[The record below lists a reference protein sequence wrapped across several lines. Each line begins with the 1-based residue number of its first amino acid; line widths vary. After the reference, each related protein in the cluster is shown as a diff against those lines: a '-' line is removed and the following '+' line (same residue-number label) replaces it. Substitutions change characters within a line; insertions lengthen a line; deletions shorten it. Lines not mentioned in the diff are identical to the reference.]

1 MNSHPAR
8 VGLLFIVAAV
18 IFWGIMPVALK
29 LTVGFV
35 DAVNLTWFRFGAAGL
50 MLLVFQ
56 TLAGGLASFKNV
68 TKKQWGWLA
77 LAGIMLLANYLS
89 FMVALRYLAP
99 GPAQLNFQTS
109 GVFLA
114 LGGFLV
120 FGERLSRFQIGCF
133 IALALGMLMFFNP
146 YLRFDGAADGG
157 DVLIGVLLIQL
168 SVLCWCVSVLVQ
180 RRLAGVLSPTNILL
194 VIYLL
199 GALVLLP
206 TCDFSVWQPL
216 DGEMWSIVIASA
228 IATLLAYACFAQ
240 GMKALPAGQVG
251 AMLALTPIIS
261 FVCTDIL
268 VYAGFWRETLQV
280 DDLNLL
286 SKLGIAVI
294 VLAVMSVQLKP
305 KKSLN
310 SKQLTS

>member
-1 MNSHPAR
+1 MSSHPAR
-8 VGLLFIVAAV
+8 VGLLFITAAV
-18 IFWGIMPVALK
+18 MFWGIMPVALK
-29 LTVGFV
+29 LTVGVV

-56 TLAGGLASFKNV
+56 ALAGGLASFKQV

-77 LAGIMLLANYLS
+77 LAGVMLLANYLS
-89 FMVALRYLAP
+89 FMVALRYLSP
-99 GPAQLNFQTS
+99 GPAQLSFQTS

-114 LGGFLV
+114 LGGFIM
-120 FGERLSRFQIGCF
+120 FGERLSRFQMGCF
-133 IALALGMLMFFNP
+133 MALALGMLMFFNP
-146 YLRFDGAADGG
+146 YLRFDSAADGG

-168 SVLCWCVSVLVQ
+168 SVLCWCTSVLVQ
-180 RRLAGVLSPTNILL
+180 RQLAGVLSPTNILL

-216 DGEMWSIVIASA
+216 DSEMWSIVIASA
-228 IATLLAYACFAQ
+228 VATLLAYACFAQ

-261 FVCTDIL
+261 FVCTDLL
-268 VYAGFWRETLQV
+268 VHAGLWRDMLQAAE
-280 DDLNLL
+280 LNLL
-286 SKLGIAVI
+286 SKLGIGVI

>member
-1 MNSHPAR
+1 MSTHPAR
-8 VGLLFIVAAV
+8 SGLLFIAAAV
-18 IFWGIMPVALK
+18 IFWGIMPVVLK

-50 MLLVFQ
+50 MLVVFQ
-56 TLAGGLASFKNV
+56 TLAGGFSSFKAL

-77 LAGIMLLANYLS
+77 LAGVMLLANYLS
-89 FMVALRYLAP
+89 FMMALSYLAP
-99 GPAQLNFQTS
+99 GTAQLNFQTS

-114 LGGFLV
+114 IGGFLV
-120 FGERLSRFQIGCF
+120 FGERLSRFQISCYL
-133 IALALGMLMFFNP
+133 ALAIGMLMFFNP
-146 YLRFDGAADGG
+146 YLGFDGAADGG

-168 SVLCWCVSVLVQ
+168 SVLCWCVSVLLQ
-180 RRLAGVLSPTNILL
+180 RQLAGVLSPTNILL
-194 VIYLL
+194 VIYIL
-199 GALVLLP
+199 GAIVLLP

-216 DGEMWSIVIASA
+216 DGEAWAIVIASA

-261 FVCTDIL
+261 FISTDIL
-268 VYAGFWRETLQV
+268 VYAGWWRDILHV

-286 SKLGIAVI
+286 SKFGIAVI

-305 KKSLN
+305 KKSAK
-310 SKQLTS
+310 SRPATR